1 MAFRVAP
8 PGNSVTANGEPDTSV
23 KPPLLPMASTDTA
36 GGVESATKRNFPA
49 ESMIMETGAT
59 PPFKVVVVPDPNLP
73 SDATG
78 KVSIPVTLSFTAELW
93 VIITYVNVPVGSR
106 TTAVGCP
113 LVGGRV
119 VFCATPPFTRSRLK
133 VSMSGLPCV
142 ETTTSPLFE
151 DEYVVLHATRTA
163 IEIRT
168 ATPSIQV
175 NLVRILRFISCE
187 HTNALPGSHHPR
199 AGTLYEGVNCHPFVY
214 QEWAGRANATRLV
227 GTAETAACCLGTV
240 VPGQVPVGVLAL
252 PATEHQS
259 LPIY

>member
-1 MAFRVAP
+1 MAPRLGW
-8 PGNSVTANGEPDTSV
+8 PGVVVRAKGEPDTSV
-23 KPPLLPMASTDTA
+23 KAPLLPMASTDTA

-49 ESMIMETGAT
+49 ESITIATGVT

-78 KVSIPVTLSFTAELW
+78 NASIPVALSTTAELCA
-93 VIITYVNVPVGSR
+93 IITYANVPAGSR

-113 LVGGRV
+113 LVGGP
-119 VFCATPPFTRSRLK
+119 FELKICATCPFTRSRLK
-133 VSMSGLPCV
+133 VSMSALPCV

-151 DEYVVLHATRTA
+151 DEYFVLHATRTP

-187 HTNALPGSHHPR
+187 RANALPGSAPR
-199 AGTLYEGVNCHPFVY
+199 QPPTGQEHFVK
-214 QEWAGRANATRLV
+214 A
-227 GTAETAACCLGTV
+227 
-240 VPGQVPVGVLAL
+240 
-252 PATEHQS
+252 
-259 LPIY
+259 